1 MCIRDSQDTKKVNTI
16 EEFKNREYR
25 YSMSEKAVI
34 IERMT
39 ITLENIHFESGNLST
54 NYISR
59 MIDNLEEISF
69 LFSRKEST
77 DSIYECWRII
87 QEDFKQI
94 NQNYQDYLKAVSYT
108 HLLVMDG
115 IEGKV
120 PYFVGVEGA
129 KFKSPIRPGDQ
140 VIYEVE
146 VEKIKRNFVKAH
158 GVAKVD
164 GTVACEA
171 TFTFCITDK

>member
-1 MCIRDSQDTKKVNTI
+1 MLNVNEI
-16 EEFKNREYR
+16 MEIIPQREPF
-25 YSMSEKAVI
+25 
-34 IERMT
+34 
-39 ITLENIHFESGNLST
+39 L
-54 NYISR
+54 
-59 MIDNLEEISF
+59 MIDRVEEYIPG
-69 LFSRKEST
+69 ESC
-77 DSIYECWRII
+77 IAYKNVC
-87 QEDFKQI
+87 I
-94 NQNYQDYLKAVSYT
+94 NEPHFRGHFPGNPIMPGVLIVEGMAQCLGV
-108 HLLVMDG
+108 LVMDG

>member
-1 MCIRDSQDTKKVNTI
+1 MLYNSNQ
-16 EEFKNREYR
+16 
-25 YSMSEKAVI
+25 
-34 IERMT
+34 
-39 ITLENIHFESGNLST
+39 
-54 NYISR
+54 
-59 MIDNLEEISF
+59 
-69 LFSRKEST
+69 
-77 DSIYECWRII
+77 I
-87 QEDFKQI
+87 QEIIPHRYPMLLVDRIESISEDGTCIIGTKS
-94 NQNYQDYLKAVSYT
+94 VSANEMFFMG
-108 HLLVMDG
+108 HFPQKHVMPGVLIVEGMAQCLGVLVMDG

>member
-1 MCIRDSQDTKKVNTI
+1 MLDTLEIMKRIPHRYPFLLVDRIIEVNKEEQKIRGWKNVTI
-16 EEFKNREYR
+16 NEEFFNG
-25 YSMSEKAVI
+25 
-34 IERMT
+34 
-39 ITLENIHFESGNLST
+39 HFPGHPIMPGVLIVEGMAQCLG
-54 NYISR
+54 
-59 MIDNLEEISF
+59 
-69 LFSRKEST
+69 
-77 DSIYECWRII
+77 
-87 QEDFKQI
+87 
-94 NQNYQDYLKAVSYT
+94 V
-108 HLLVMDG
+108 LVMDG